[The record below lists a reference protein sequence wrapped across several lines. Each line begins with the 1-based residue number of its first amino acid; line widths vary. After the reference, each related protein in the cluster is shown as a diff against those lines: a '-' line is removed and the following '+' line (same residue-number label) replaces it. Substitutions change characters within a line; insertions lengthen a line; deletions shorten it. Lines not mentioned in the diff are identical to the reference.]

1 MRDSESLLEEMTLAS
16 RYFFRTVT
24 DCLGTHTESAE
35 ISAQQYRALA
45 ILALRGPRNASV
57 LAGELG
63 VGRPSA
69 TKLVTRLE
77 RRKLIRRKRH
87 GTDRR
92 QVILEATDRGKHIVG
107 AVQRCRRRKLE
118 RVLAQL
124 DPQAREALRTAL
136 PALNEAFGETGLAG
150 PPADAIRRALAAA
163 GPPAR

>member
-1 MRDSESLLEEMTLAS
+1 VRDTETLLEEMTLAS
-16 RYFFRTVT
+16 RYFFRIIT

-57 LAGELG
+57 LADELG

-69 TKLVTRLE
+69 TKLVDRLE
-77 RRKLIRRKRH
+77 RRKLIRRRRH

-92 QVILEATDRGKHIVG
+92 QVILETTERGAHIVR

-118 RVLAQL
+118 RVLDSLEAA
-124 DPQAREALRTAL
+124 DREALTTAL
-136 PALNEAFGETGLAG
+136 PALNEAFGKTGVAG
-150 PPADAIRRALAAA
+150 PPAAAIRRALAAA
-163 GPPAR
+163 GPRAR